1 MTKLTKRKGF
11 NFLRSYFDVLNELK
25 NDSDKLNF
33 LMAIINKQFLDE
45 NPKDLE
51 FLVNLCYESQRH
63 QIEKS
68 VKGWK
73 QASNTDL
80 LGNPLSDPKGNPP
93 SNPPSNPLRPKGEV
107 QEQVQVQVQEKVKY
121 IPDFSEFLDHAI
133 SKEPNVDEY
142 ALKLKF
148 ESWVENGWKDGNNRK
163 ITNWKSKLTNT
174 IQFIAKGTNSK
185 TKRKVKVF

>member
-174 IQFIAKGTNSK
+174 IQFIAKGTNSRI
-185 TKRKVKVF
+185 KRKVKVF

>member
-33 LMAIINKQFLDE
+33 LIAIINKQFLDE

-73 QASNTDL
+73 QASCTDL

-93 SNPPSNPLRPKGEV
+93 SNPLSNPLRPKGEV
-107 QEQVQVQVQEKVKY
+107 QEQVQVEVQEKVKY

-174 IQFIAKGTNSK
+174 IQFIAKGTNSR

>member
-121 IPDFSEFLDHAI
+121 IPDNYEFLDHDI
-133 SKEPNVDEY
+133 SK
-142 ALKLKF
+142 
-148 ESWVENGWKDGNNRK
+148 
-163 ITNWKSKLTNT
+163 
-174 IQFIAKGTNSK
+174 
-185 TKRKVKVF
+185 